1 MFKKLILGFQ
11 NLLLKDML
19 RFLGNLLLDF
29 QLLFLM
35 LQDCLLLSS
44 RTPDV
49 ILSLLVFYIF
59 QTTIRIQGHYIHL
72 AEVIITER
80 TSRYRDTVLKN
91 TSNKVVLI
99 FLNLFRTQD
108 RHIEERRRPCRP
120 EEISYQVFS
129 TRDCTKPGGE

>member
-11 NLLLKDML
+11 NLLLKDTL
-19 RFLGNLLLDF
+19 RFLGSLLLDF

-35 LQDCLLLSS
+35 LQDYLLLSS

-59 QTTIRIQGHYIHL
+59 QTTIRIQGHYIHP
-72 AEVIITER
+72 AGVIITER

-91 TSNKVVLI
+91 ISNKVISI

-108 RHIEERRRPCRP
+108 RYIKERRRPCGP
-120 EEISYQVFS
+120 GEISY
-129 TRDCTKPGGE
+129 